1 MELGWCTKTFR
12 CLFIF
17 FNVIFAIVGIATIG
31 LGIFLKVNPFITYI
45 TQIKLDGSST
55 FLANSALIIIGIGA
69 LVVFV
74 GFCGCVGAAARNKYL
89 LGMYIA
95 LSLTIPI
102 VILVF
107 IISAA
112 KYFDLGKDID
122 HFSSTLKNRL
132 QNKNS
137 ENATEFTKP
146 WDYVQK
152 QLHCCGVFDYRDYD
166 AVFTGN
172 DKGKLPISCCVSSA
186 DTDLHASW
194 TSSSNFCPNQLMYS
208 KGCSSQLRDYLLLFA
223 KTGFVA
229 DPVIVV
235 LAIIGII
242 IAACLCRRNAEK
254 EQYSTL

>member
-31 LGIFLKVNPFITYI
+31 LGIFFKVNPFITFI

-55 FLANSALIIIGIGA
+55 FLANSVWIIIGIGA

-95 LSLTIPI
+95 FSLTIPI

-112 KYFDLGKDID
+112 KYFDLGKDRD

-132 QNKNS
+132 QNKYS

-152 QLHCCGVFDYRDYD
+152 QLHCCGVRDYRDYD

-172 DKGKLPISCCVSSA
+172 DKGCYTEIRYYLRLFANRGVVA
-186 DTDLHASW
+186 DT
-194 TSSSNFCPNQLMYS
+194 
-208 KGCSSQLRDYLLLFA
+208 
-223 KTGFVA
+223 
-229 DPVIVV
+229 VIVA

>member
-31 LGIFLKVNPFITYI
+31 LGIFFKVNPFITFI

-55 FLANSALIIIGIGA
+55 FLANSVWIIIGIGA
-69 LVVFV
+69 LVVF
-74 GFCGCVGAAARNKYL
+74 VGAAARNKYL

-95 LSLTIPI
+95 FSLTIPI

-107 IISAA
+107 IISTAM
-112 KYFDLGKDID
+112 YFGLEKNRDY
-122 HFSSTLKNRL
+122 FSSTLQNRL
-132 QNKNS
+132 QNKYS
-137 ENATEFTKP
+137 ENATEFTKH

-152 QLHCCGVFDYRDYD
+152 QLHCCDVRDYRDYD

-186 DTDLHASW
+186 DTDHDASW

-208 KGCSSQLRDYLLLFA
+208 EGCYSEIRYYLRLFA
-223 KTGFVA
+223 NRGCVA
-229 DPVIVV
+229 DTVIVA

>member
-55 FLANSALIIIGIGA
+55 FLANSVWIIIGIGA

-107 IISAA
+107 VILAE
-112 KYFDLGKDID
+112 KYLDQGKDID
-122 HFSSTLKNRL
+122 HFRSTLKNRL
-132 QNKNS
+132 QNKYS

-152 QLHCCGVFDYRDYD
+152 QYHCCGVRDYRDYD

-172 DKGKLPISCCVSSA
+172 DKGKVPISCCVSSA
-186 DTDLHASW
+186 NTDLDASW
-194 TSSSNFCPNQLMYS
+194 SSSSNFCPNQLMYS
-208 KGCSSQLRDYLLLFA
+208 DGCSLKLSDFLHRCVNI
-223 KTGFVA
+223 GIVA
-229 DPVIVV
+229 DSVIVA